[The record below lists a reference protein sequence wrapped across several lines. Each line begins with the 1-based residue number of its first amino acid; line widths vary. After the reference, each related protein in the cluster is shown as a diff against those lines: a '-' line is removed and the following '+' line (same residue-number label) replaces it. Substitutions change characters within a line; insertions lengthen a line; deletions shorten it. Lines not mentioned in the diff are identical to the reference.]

1 MKIFKFFWRRVFIW
15 LQKTIPFNQDSK
27 ILKVVDKLAVIY
39 HDLYENKN
47 YDLHSNG
54 EEYLINKLNDSKQLS
69 CVFDVGANK
78 GQYSLLIRRISES
91 TRILA
96 FEPVKDT
103 YSILNNNVR
112 NMGIDTYNF
121 AFGNVKGPSY
131 INLYSED
138 TLSSMVNFQ
147 GDFLNKKV
155 KNVRINVNTGNS
167 FLKENNNIGEIS
179 LLKIDTEGFENKV
192 LEGFKD
198 YFPIINVIQFEYGMA
213 NLSSKYFL
221 YDYFKEYSNIFKIG
235 KLYPRG
241 VIFFENYNINLEN
254 FIGPNFVMV
263 KKEKVDLIKILN
275 HK

>member
-1 MKIFKFFWRRVFIW
+1 MKIFKFIWRRVFIW

>member
-1 MKIFKFFWRRVFIW
+1 MKIFKFIWRRVFIW

-103 YSILNNNVR
+103 YSLLNTNVR

-155 KNVRINVNTGNS
+155 KNVRINVTTGNS
-167 FLKENNNIGEIS
+167 FLKENNSIEEIS

>member
-1 MKIFKFFWRRVFIW
+1 MKILKFIWRRVFIW

-103 YSILNNNVR
+103 YSLLNTNVR

-155 KNVRINVNTGNS
+155 KNVRINVTTGNS
-167 FLKENNNIGEIS
+167 FLKENNSIEEIS

>member
-167 FLKENNNIGEIS
+167 FLKENNNIEEIS

>member
-1 MKIFKFFWRRVFIW
+1 MKILKFFWRRIFIW

-27 ILKVVDKLAVIY
+27 ILKVVDKFAVIY

-54 EEYLINKLNDSKQLS
+54 EEYLINKLYDSKQLS

-78 GQYSLLIRRISES
+78 GQYSLLVRRVSES
-91 TRILA
+91 ARILA

-103 YSILNNNVR
+103 YTVLNSNVR

-121 AFGNVKGPSY
+121 AFGNIKGPSY

-155 KNVRINVNTGNS
+155 KNVQINVNTGNS
-167 FLKENNNIGEIS
+167 FLKENNNIEEIS
-179 LLKIDTEGFENKV
+179 LLKIDTEGYENKV